1 MKIIMDIC
9 LFVIESKMN
18 TMGIGDGGWWMY
30 NDDDRL

>member
-18 TMGIGDGGWWMY
+18 TMGIGDGWVV
-30 NDDDRL
+30 DV